1 MPSLLY
7 YFGELRES
15 VRGYLSNHVEPYACA
30 LKRERARTHKAR
42 VLIANTTASSIL
54 VGAALRVWLG
64 AHSLPPSLLHREA
77 DALFRAI
84 TPPHAAKL
92 DLSKSEQFVSY

>member
-1 MPSLLY
+1 MNPS
-7 YFGELRES
+7 EDIS
-15 VRGYLSNHVEPYACA
+15 QITSNHACA

-84 TPPHAAKL
+84 TPPHATKL
-92 DLSKSEQFVSY
+92 ALSQSEQFVPY